1 MELPEDIG
9 QRDSYYNNIAKDLF
23 KIDFENTEFHFV
35 MLSSL
40 LAVLI
45 EKGVITED
53 EFAKATQETGE
64 AFKLMKF
71 RNNLNDVKDGAV

>member
-1 MELPEDIG
+1 M
-9 QRDSYYNNIAKDLF
+9 AKDLF

-40 LAVLI
+40 LSLLI
-45 EKGVITED
+45 QKGVVSED

-71 RNNLNDVKDGAV
+71 RNNLQDRKDQ

>member
-1 MELPEDIG
+1 MELPEDLQ
-9 QRDSYYNNIAKDLF
+9 QRDQLYNDIAKDLF

-40 LAVLI
+40 LSLLI
-45 EKGVITED
+45 QKGVVTED

-71 RNNLNDVKDGAV
+71 RNNLQDRKDQ

>member
-1 MELPEDIG
+1 MELPDDLQ
-9 QRDSYYNNIAKDLF
+9 QRDQLYNDIAKDLF

-40 LAVLI
+40 LSLLI
-45 EKGVITED
+45 QKGVVSED

-71 RNNLNDVKDGAV
+71 RNNLQDRKDQ

>member
-1 MELPEDIG
+1 MELPEDLQ
-9 QRDSYYNNIAKDLF
+9 QRDQLYNDIAKDLF

-40 LAVLI
+40 LSLLI
-45 EKGVITED
+45 QKGVISED

-71 RNNLNDVKDGAV
+71 RNNLQDRKDQ

>member
-1 MELPEDIG
+1 MELPEDLQ
-9 QRDSYYNNIAKDLF
+9 QRDQLYNDIAKDLF

-40 LAVLI
+40 LSLLI
-45 EKGVITED
+45 QKGVISED
-53 EFAKATQETGE
+53 DFAKATQETGE

-71 RNNLNDVKDGAV
+71 RNNLQDRKDQ